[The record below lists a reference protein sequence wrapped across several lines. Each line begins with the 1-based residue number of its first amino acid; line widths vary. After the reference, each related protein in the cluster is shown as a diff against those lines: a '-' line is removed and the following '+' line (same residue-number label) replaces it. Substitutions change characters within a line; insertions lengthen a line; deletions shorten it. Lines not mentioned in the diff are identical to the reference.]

1 MLCRE
6 SIVWCVSVFV
16 YTNIN
21 EIEAKQELSSL
32 WELLLHG
39 IPKEEGNEIF
49 NNCAKTAGKQTPL
62 SSIVF
67 IFWVKSH

>member
-6 SIVWCVSVFV
+6 SIVWRVSVFV

-21 EIEAKQELSSL
+21 ETEAKQELNSL

-39 IPKEEGNEIF
+39 IPREEGNETF
-49 NNCAKTAGKQTPL
+49 GNCAKTAGKQTPL
-62 SSIVF
+62 SSIVSL
-67 IFWVKSH
+67 FWEKSL